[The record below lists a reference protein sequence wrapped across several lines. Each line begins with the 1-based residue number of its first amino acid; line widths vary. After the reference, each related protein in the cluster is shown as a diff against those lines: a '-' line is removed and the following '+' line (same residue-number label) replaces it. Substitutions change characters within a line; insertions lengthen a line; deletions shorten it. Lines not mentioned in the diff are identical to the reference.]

1 MKDSLTIA
9 VPLYNEED
17 GVLNLYEVLA
27 PIVEK
32 LRLSRMVEILLVNDG
47 STDNTKDL
55 LVKYFS
61 NLPNLKII
69 NHKNNLNLGGFLNT
83 TIKNCNTELVV
94 FLDSDCTFHPKYIFE
109 MLELMDSDLDIVN
122 GSPYHPGGKIDGVN
136 KIRLLISYSCN
147 LIYRKITKVEA
158 YTFTSIFKMYRLK
171 AIKNIQIENKGFVS
185 VAELFIKS
193 AQQGASVKEFPCT
206 LSIRQL
212 GESKIRIVSSII
224 DHLKLIVQLLR
235 KL

>member
-1 MKDSLTIA
+1 MNDSLTIA
-9 VPLYNEED
+9 VPLYNEEE

-83 TIKNCNTELVV
+83 TIKNCNTDLVV
-94 FLDSDCTFHPKYIFE
+94 FLDSDCTFHPKYIFG
-109 MLELMDSDLDIVN
+109 MLELMNSDLDIIN
-122 GSPYHPGGKIDGVN
+122 GSPYHPDGKIDGVN
-136 KIRLLISYSCN
+136 KIRLLISYLCN
-147 LIYRKITKVEA
+147 LIYRKITKVET
-158 YTFTSIFKMYRLK
+158 YTFTSIFKMYRLE

-212 GESKIRIVSSII
+212 GESKIQIVSSII
-224 DHLKLIVQLLR
+224 DHLKFITQLLR
-235 KL
+235 K